1 MTSKTDFAEYSNSKI
16 VSLYDSLN
24 ALTVEKDFYL
34 ELAKKLK
41 VSKVVD
47 IGAGTGLLTNEL
59 AAKGYEVVGVEPF
72 EEMLNIAKKNQ
83 YSDRVKWIHGDAL
96 KLQKFDADL
105 ALMTTHV
112 AQFLLDDQYWLN
124 CLEAICQSLKQGG
137 HLAFETRNPQV
148 QPWFNKK
155 IHSDWPTQTN
165 PRIVSDSR
173 GGQVHWWVTPLEIN
187 GNRVVYKLHYFFVE
201 SKEEITSINELIFR
215 SEAEVTADLE
225 KSGFVV
231 EKIYGDWDWSEAD
244 EDSSEF
250 IFLAK
255 KI

>member
-24 ALTVEKDFYL
+24 TLTVEKDFFL

-59 AAKGYEVVGVEPF
+59 AAKGYEVIGVEPF
-72 EEMLNIAKKNQ
+72 EEMLKIAKKSD
-83 YSDRVKWIHGDAL
+83 YEDRVKWIQGDAL
-96 KLQKFDADL
+96 KLEKYEADL

-124 CLEAICQSLKQGG
+124 CLEAICNSLKQGG
-137 HLAFETRNPQV
+137 HLVFETRNPQV
-148 QPWFNKK
+148 QPWFNHK

-165 PRIVSDSR
+165 PRKVSDAE
-173 GGQVHWWVTPLEIN
+173 GKQVHWWVTPLEIN
-187 GNRVVYKLHYFFVE
+187 GNRVIYKLHYFFVE

-215 SEAEVTADLE
+215 SKAEITTDLE
-225 KSGFVV
+225 KTGFIVD
-231 EKIYGDWDWSEAD
+231 KIYGDWDWSEAD
-244 EDSSEF
+244 ANSPEF
-250 IFLAK
+250 IFVAK
-255 KI
+255 KV